1 MIAAREIDHSSMN
14 ADQPL
19 RQDDIDWMNAYAN
32 EVLTT
37 FRGRFESASDRFKTW
52 RPLLDR
58 FSSAIEAVK
67 GNSHSHFRAVDEA
80 HNELCIAD
88 ALLENRAPLFTCLE
102 YEPAFPGCAKSIDFR
117 TTTDAGVTVYVDVK
131 TIKPLA
137 KDRWEQFERAHAE
150 GWFPSNVSIV
160 LSKEWLG
167 EELWHNMFAARG
179 RMLEYSLELEQK
191 IAEGNLT
198 GGGSIFVLALCGEGF
213 HWHEDELEDFVSY
226 YYSGTHRGDDA
237 FGKAE
242 ARYVH
247 EKNIAIAKTISRF
260 ACMRRPQGDISP
272 KRLNWNVKPPRHPHF
287 A

>member
-1 MIAAREIDHSSMN
+1 MS

-37 FRGRFESASDRFKTW
+37 FRGRFESASGRFKTW
-52 RPLLDR
+52 QSLLDR
-58 FSSAIEAVK
+58 FSLAIEAVK
-67 GNSHSHFRAVDEA
+67 ANSRPQFHAVDEA

-88 ALLENRAPLFTCLE
+88 ALLENRGPLFTCLE
-102 YEPAFPGCAKSIDFR
+102 YEPALPGCGKSIDFR
-117 TTTDAGVTVYVDVK
+117 ATTDAGVTVYVDVK

-137 KDRWEQFERAHAE
+137 KDRWEQFERAQAE
-150 GWFPSNVSIV
+150 GWFPLNVSVV

-167 EELWHNMFAARG
+167 GELWHNMFAARG

-191 IAEGNLT
+191 IAEGNLSV
-198 GGGSIFVLALCGEGF
+198 GGSLFVLALCGEGF

-226 YYSGTHRGDDA
+226 YYAGAHRGDDA
-237 FGKAE
+237 FGNAE
-242 ARYVH
+242 ARYVR

-260 ACMRRPQGDISP
+260 ACMRRPQGAIFQ
-272 KRLNWNVKPPRHPHF
+272 KRLNWNVQPPRHPHF